1 MTILLIAAAVV
12 TTFIAEISVSKTAI
26 RVWRYITYLLVTAW
40 IVALIVTGDGL
51 IVVAWLI
58 GATLITTICTA
69 AYVIKMKRQENSNK

>member
-1 MTILLIAAAVV
+1 
-12 TTFIAEISVSKTAI
+12 
-26 RVWRYITYLLVTAW
+26 
-40 IVALIVTGDGL
+40 VALIVTGDGL